1 MDKQTIRDMILTRD
15 DLRGQESWDALTEIE
30 DAIDELLKE
39 HALAFIKYFNSYV
52 SKVNYGAHSVYYKDF
67 LRSVENEK

>member
-1 MDKQTIRDMILTRD
+1 MDKQTIRDMILARN
-15 DLRGQESWDALTEIE
+15 DLKGQESWDALTEIE

-52 SKVNYGAHSVYYKDF
+52 SKVNYGANSVYYKDF
-67 LRSVENEK
+67 LRITENEK

>member
-39 HALAFIKYFNSYV
+39 HALAFIKTLTV
-52 SKVNYGAHSVYYKDF
+52 T
-67 LRSVENEK
+67 

>member
-1 MDKQTIRDMILTRD
+1 MDKQTIRDMILVRD
-15 DLRGQESWDALTEIE
+15 DLQGQESRDALTAIE

-67 LRSVENEK
+67 LQSIENEK